1 MNERTRFYVLVAI
14 GIVAI
19 LVLGRIGDD
28 WSKAEFYAAWAGVIA
43 LGSSVGLLWVE
54 LAPDGDLRRARR

>member
-1 MNERTRFYVLVAI
+1 
-14 GIVAI
+14 VAI

-43 LGSSVGLLWVE
+43 VGSSVGLLWVE